1 MAARNVLTFRP
12 SWNRH
17 LSAESEASRAAR
29 WAAGSD
35 ASFFRGA
42 MIPCFVPTRAG
53 RSQNRLELPGSVAGL
68 PACPTNT
75 TLSVPAC

>member
-42 MIPCFVPTRAG
+42 MIPCFVPTRAEDRKAG
-53 RSQNRLELPGSVAGL
+53 GSFPAPPPVFRPAPRTPHCPFRLV
-68 PACPTNT
+68 
-75 TLSVPAC
+75 